1 MQSKSIYRD
10 EGDLVDYPEEE
21 EEIKETKSRSEMIA
35 SMGQR
40 SMGDSYMNQKMH
52 IEVQMGEVNKKD
64 N

>member
-40 SMGDSYMNQKMH
+40 YFFVFNLKLGVWV
-52 IEVQMGEVNKKD
+52 IRI
-64 N
+64 